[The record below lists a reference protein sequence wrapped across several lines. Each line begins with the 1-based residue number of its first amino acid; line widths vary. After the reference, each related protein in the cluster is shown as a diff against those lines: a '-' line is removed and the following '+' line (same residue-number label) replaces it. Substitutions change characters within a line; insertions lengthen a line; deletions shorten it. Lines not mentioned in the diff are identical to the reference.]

1 MACPKCAGLSL
12 CFCGEYTFGC
22 VLSAHSQL
30 ASRGNYYHRAGPP
43 IATSRGVRLGLP
55 IILLL
60 SASFLCAQ
68 TVPTMAPLPAN
79 TYASGI
85 RVDSSGSLILAG
97 YFFAN
102 PSDVNAP
109 AHAFAAKLSPDASQ
123 TLWWITL
130 AGSGDDR
137 AWGLAL
143 GPGDAVYVTGQ
154 TQSTDFP
161 ITKGAFSSAGSTFVV
176 KLDNA
181 TGATVY
187 STYLPASSGQAIA
200 VDGVG
205 DAFVTGMVLATDA
218 LQPTAGAVADPGN
231 PFAAAPVPGSPVGYI
246 LELDPAGA
254 KALLAIVGFGGSQI
268 ALDAQG
274 GIYAVGAL
282 TNLTA
287 PATSGAFQQPPAVGP
302 APTPCASF
310 PLGFFAI
317 LCTYQH
323 IAKIDSTGKNLIYA
337 TYLNGQWGAAPA
349 GLIVAS
355 DGSVI
360 LAGTTQSPDYPT
372 TPDAYQPQYP
382 SNPLYQIQGLLPN
395 SSAPDPVLY
404 VTRLNPAGTNLVW
417 STFFG
422 GSAGSSIGG
431 VAMDAGGNILVEGYS
446 PAPVDLPALWDTAVA
461 ARQNAAWFVARLSP
475 DGATL
480 FSVQLLNGP
489 YPRGGGIAVG
499 ANGAVAV
506 VGPVSAGA
514 SSAAPGRVTTICD
527 PADEAKVAAI
537 APGELLTLYGSNLAP
552 EGTAPSTDSFPT
564 TFNGVTITF
573 NGIPAPILYT
583 AGSQINLQVPYE
595 IAAETEVTMRVTS
608 QLVTPA
614 LLESYVLTVVRRR
627 PSVDVAAAGFTA
639 PLFDLATCN
648 GQSIAA
654 IQPLAFNADGS
665 LNTCANPA
673 AAGSPVTMILNGLGA
688 TAPSQATGA
697 ISATSAAI
705 VPGAISEPWAGYTG
719 TVTTYPTETLGGSIS
734 ALAQVQV
741 PAPAASSAVMLQ
753 VQDASGAVFP
763 VRGPGVVIWVAPQQ

>member
-1 MACPKCAGLSL
+1 MR
-12 CFCGEYTFGC
+12 F
-22 VLSAHSQL
+22 
-30 ASRGNYYHRAGPP
+30 
-43 IATSRGVRLGLP
+43 GLP
-55 IILLL
+55 TLLLL
-60 SASFLCAQ
+60 SAGLLPAQ
-68 TVPTMAPLPAN
+68 TVPTIAPLPAN

-85 RVDSSGSLILAG
+85 RIDSSGNLILAG

-109 AHAFAAKLSPDASQ
+109 AHAFAAKLTPDASR
-123 TLWWITL
+123 TLWWVTL

-154 TQSTDFP
+154 TYSTDFP
-161 ITKGAFSSAGSTFVV
+161 ITKGAFSTSGNTFVV

-181 TGATVY
+181 SGATLY
-187 STYLPASSGQAIA
+187 STYVPASGAQAVT
-200 VDGVG
+200 VDGAG
-205 DAFVTGMVLATDA
+205 DAFVTGPVSPSDA
-218 LQPTAGAVADPGN
+218 LQPTPGSVTDPDN
-231 PFAAAPVPGSPVGYI
+231 PFAAAPVPGSTVGYI

-274 GIYAVGAL
+274 SIYAVGAL

-287 PATSGAFQQPPAVGP
+287 PATAGAFQQPPAIGP

-310 PLGFFAI
+310 SLGIGFAI

-323 IAKIDSTGKNLIYA
+323 VAKIDATGTNLIYA

-349 GLIVAS
+349 GLIVDS

-360 LAGTTQSPDYPT
+360 LDGTTQSPDYPT
-372 TPDAYQPQYP
+372 TPDAYQPQFP
-382 SNPLYQIQGLLPN
+382 ANPLYQVGSPIPN
-395 SSAPDPVLY
+395 SSAPAPVVY
-404 VTRLNPAGTNLVW
+404 VTRLNPSGTSLVW

-431 VAMDAGGNILVEGYS
+431 LAMDGSGNILVEGYS
-446 PAPVDLPALWDTAVA
+446 SSAADLPALWSA
-461 ARQNAAWFVARLSP
+461 AAATRQNTSWFVASLSP

-480 FSVQLLNGP
+480 SSVQLLNGA

-499 ANGAVAV
+499 ANDAVAV

-514 SSAAPGRVTTICD
+514 SSAAPGRVTAICD
-527 PADEAKVAAI
+527 PADEARVAAV
-537 APGELLTLYGSNLAP
+537 APGQLLTLYGSNLAA
-552 EGTAPSTDSFPT
+552 EGIAPSTTSFPSS
-564 TFNGVTITF
+564 FNGVTVTF
-573 NGIPAPILYT
+573 DGIPAPILYT
-583 AGSQINLQVPYE
+583 ADGQVNLQVPYE
-595 IAAETEVTMRVTS
+595 IATETQVTMQVS
-608 QLVTPA
+608 NSLVTPP
-614 LLESYVLTVVRRR
+614 LLESYVLAVVPRQ

-639 PLFDLATCN
+639 PLFDLVTCN

-654 IQPLAFNADGS
+654 TQPLAFNADGS

-673 AAGSPVTMILNGLGA
+673 AAGSPVTLVLNGLGS
-688 TAPSQATGA
+688 TTPSQAAGA
-697 ISATSAAI
+697 ISAVSTPI
-705 VPGAISEPWAGYTG
+705 VPVAISEPWAGYAG
-719 TVTTYPTETLGGSIS
+719 AIATYPTETLGGSIS

-753 VQDASGAVFP
+753 LQDSSGAIFP
-763 VRGPGVVIWVAPQQ
+763 VRGPGIVIWVAPQK

>member
-1 MACPKCAGLSL
+1 VRSGLL
-12 CFCGEYTFGC
+12 I
-22 VLSAHSQL
+22 L
-30 ASRGNYYHRAGPP
+30 
-43 IATSRGVRLGLP
+43 LP
-55 IILLL
+55 I
-60 SASFLCAQ
+60 SASLFCAQ
-68 TVPTMAPLPAN
+68 TVPSIAPLPAN

-85 RVDSSGSLILAG
+85 RIDSSGNLILAG

-102 PSDVNAP
+102 PSDLYAP
-109 AHAFAAKLSPDASQ
+109 AHAFAAKLTPDASR

-161 ITKGAFSSAGSTFVV
+161 VTKGAFSNAGNTFVA

-200 VDGVG
+200 VDSAG
-205 DAFVTGMVLATDA
+205 DAFITGQVIQTDA
-218 LQPTAGAVADPGN
+218 LQPTPGAVADPGN
-231 PFAAAPVPGSPVGYI
+231 PFAAAPVPGSTVGYI

-274 GIYAVGAL
+274 DIYAVGAL

-287 PATSGAFQQPPAVGP
+287 PATAGAFQQPPAIGP
-302 APTPCASF
+302 APTACASF
-310 PLGFFAI
+310 PLGGFAI

-323 IAKIDSTGKNLIYA
+323 VAKIDSAGKSLIYA

-382 SNPLYQIQGLLPN
+382 ANPLYQIQGFVPN
-395 SSAPDPVLY
+395 SSAPNPVVY
-404 VTRLNPAGTNLVW
+404 VTRLTPAGTKLAW

-446 PAPVDLPALWDTAVA
+446 TAPADLPALWDTAVA
-461 ARQNAAWFVARLSP
+461 ARQSASWFVARLSP

-480 FSVQLLNGP
+480 SSLQLLNGP

-499 ANGAVAV
+499 AHGAVAA
-506 VGPVSAGA
+506 VGPVSAGV
-514 SSAAPGRVTTICD
+514 SSAAPGRVTMICD
-527 PADEAKVAAI
+527 PADEARVATV
-537 APGELLTLYGSNLAP
+537 APGQLLTLYGSNLAP
-552 EGTAPSTDSFPT
+552 EGTAPSTGSFPT
-564 TFNGVTITF
+564 SFNGVSVTF
-573 NGIPAPILYT
+573 DGIPAPILYT
-583 AGSQINLQVPYE
+583 AGSQINLQAPYE
-595 IAAETEVTMRVTS
+595 IAPETEVTIQVS
-608 QLVTPA
+608 NPLVTPP
-614 LLESYVLTVVRRR
+614 LSESYVLAVVPRR

-639 PLFDLATCN
+639 LLFDRATCN
-648 GQSIAA
+648 SQSIAA
-654 IQPLAFNADGS
+654 IQPLAFNSDGS
-665 LNTCANPA
+665 LNTCTNPA
-673 AAGSPVTMILNGLGA
+673 AAGSLVTIVLNGLGS
-688 TAPSQATGA
+688 TAPSQTTGA
-697 ISATSAAI
+697 ISPTSAPI
-705 VPGAISEPWAGYTG
+705 TPGTISEPYAGYTG
-719 TVTTYPTETLGGSIS
+719 AVTTYPTVTLGGSIS
-734 ALAQVQV
+734 ALALVQV
-741 PAPAASSAVMLQ
+741 AAPSASSAVMLQ
-753 VQDASGAVFP
+753 VRDASGAIFP
-763 VRGPGVVIWVAPQQ
+763 VRGPGIVIWVAP

>member
-1 MACPKCAGLSL
+1 
-12 CFCGEYTFGC
+12 
-22 VLSAHSQL
+22 
-30 ASRGNYYHRAGPP
+30 
-43 IATSRGVRLGLP
+43 
-55 IILLL
+55 
-60 SASFLCAQ
+60 
-68 TVPTMAPLPAN
+68 MAPLPAN

-85 RVDSSGSLILAG
+85 RIDSSGNLILAG

-102 PSDVNAP
+102 PSDLYAP

-123 TLWWITL
+123 TIWWITL

-161 ITKGAFSSAGSTFVV
+161 ITKGAFSAAGNTFVV

-187 STYLPASSGQAIA
+187 STYLPASSGQAIT
-200 VDGVG
+200 VDGAG
-205 DAFVTGMVLATDA
+205 DAFITGQVSPTDA
-218 LQPTAGAVADPGN
+218 LQPTAGAVTDPGN
-231 PFAAAPVPGSPVGYI
+231 PFAAAPVPGERVGYI

-254 KALLAIVGFGGSQI
+254 KSLLAIVGFGGSQI
-268 ALDAQG
+268 ALDAPG
-274 GIYAVGAL
+274 SIYAVGAL
-282 TNLTA
+282 VNLTA
-287 PATSGAFQQPPAVGP
+287 PATAGAFQQPPAVGP
-302 APTPCASF
+302 APIACYSF

-323 IAKIDSTGKNLIYA
+323 IAKIDSTGRNLIYA

-355 DGSVI
+355 DGSAI

-382 SNPLYQIQGLLPN
+382 SNPLYQSVDFLN
-395 SSAPDPVLY
+395 SSAPDPVVY
-404 VTRLNPAGTNLVW
+404 VTRLNPAGTSLVW

-431 VAMDAGGNILVEGYS
+431 VAMDASGNILIEGYS
-446 PAPVDLPALWDTAVA
+446 PAPADLPALWDTPVD
-461 ARQNAAWFVARLSP
+461 ARQNASWFVARLSP
-475 DGATL
+475 DGATIA
-480 FSVQLLNGP
+480 SVQLLNGP

-499 ANGAVAV
+499 ANGAVAA
-506 VGPVSAGA
+506 VGPVSAGV
-514 SSAAPGRVTTICD
+514 SSAAPGRVTMICD
-527 PADEAKVAAI
+527 PADEAKVATV
-537 APGELLTLYGSNLAP
+537 APGQLLTFYGSNLAP
-552 EGTAPSTDSFPT
+552 EGTAPSTGSFPT
-564 TFNGVTITF
+564 SFNGVSITF

-583 AGSQINLQVPYE
+583 AGGQINLQAPYE
-595 IAAETEVTMRVTS
+595 IAAETEVTIEVS
-608 QLVTPA
+608 NQSVTPP
-614 LLESYVLTVVRRR
+614 LSESYVLAVVPRL
-627 PSVDVAAAGFTA
+627 PSVDVAGAGFTA

-648 GQSIAA
+648 GLSVAA

-673 AAGSPVTMILNGLGA
+673 AAGSPVTIVLNGVGS
-688 TAPSQATGA
+688 TAPSQTTGA
-697 ISATSAAI
+697 ISPTSAPI
-705 VPGAISEPWAGYTG
+705 TPGAISEPYAGYTG
-719 TVTTYPTETLGGSIS
+719 AVTTYPSETLGGSIS

-741 PAPAASSAVMLQ
+741 AAPAASSAVMLQ
-753 VQDASGAVFP
+753 VQDGSGAIFP
-763 VRGPGVVIWVAPQQ
+763 VRGPGIVIWVAP